1 MELLGM
7 KIDVKVTRMC
17 ANAAIPAYAHG
28 SHEDAGVDLAY
39 CGDERV
45 VLAPGERK
53 LLGTG
58 IAIELPPGHE
68 GQVRP
73 RSGLALK
80 KGVTVLNAPG
90 TIDPGYR
97 GEVGVILINLSATA
111 QTIEPGE
118 RIAQLIVAKY
128 AAVEFLEA
136 EALAASQRSSGGFGS
151 TGA

>member
-1 MELLGM
+1 MNLE
-7 KIDVKVTRMC
+7 VKVTKLRDRAM
-17 ANAAIPAYAHG
+17 IPAYAHG
-28 SHEDAGVDLAY
+28 SAEDAGVDLAY
-39 CGDERV
+39 CGDDRI
-45 VLAPGERK
+45 VLAPGERR

-58 IAIELPPGHE
+58 IAIEIPSGYE

-97 GEVGVILINLSATA
+97 GEVGVILINLSSTA

-118 RIAQLIVAKY
+118 RIAQLVIAKY
-128 AAVEFLEA
+128 AAVEFLEV

-151 TGA
+151 TGG

>member
-1 MELLGM
+1 MQIELKITRLKLGA
-7 KIDVKVTRMC
+7 T
-17 ANAAIPAYAHG
+17 IPAYAHG
-28 SHEDAGVDLAY
+28 GAEDAGVDLTFS
-39 CGDERV
+39 GVERV
-45 VLAPGERK
+45 VLAPGERR
-53 LLGTG
+53 LLETG
-58 IAIELPPGHE
+58 LAIELPAGFE

-97 GEVGVILINLSATA
+97 GEIGVILINLSNTA

-118 RIAQLIVAKY
+118 RIAQLIVAPY
-128 AAVEFLEA
+128 AAVKFVEA
-136 EALAASQRSSGGFGS
+136 DALAHSQRATGGFGS

>member
-1 MELLGM
+1 MNLE
-7 KIDVKVTRMC
+7 VRVTKLRPD
-17 ANAAIPAYAHG
+17 AAIPTYAHG
-28 SHEDAGVDLAY
+28 SAEDAGVDLAY
-39 CGDERV
+39 CGDDRI
-45 VLAPGERK
+45 VLAPGERR

-58 IAIELPPGHE
+58 LAIELPSGCE

-80 KGVTVLNAPG
+80 KGITVLNAPG

-97 GEVGVILINLSATA
+97 GEMGVILINLSNTA

-118 RIAQLIVAKY
+118 RIAQLIVSKY
-128 AAVEFLEA
+128 AAVEFVEA
-136 EALAASQRSSGGFGS
+136 EELAASQRSSGGFGS